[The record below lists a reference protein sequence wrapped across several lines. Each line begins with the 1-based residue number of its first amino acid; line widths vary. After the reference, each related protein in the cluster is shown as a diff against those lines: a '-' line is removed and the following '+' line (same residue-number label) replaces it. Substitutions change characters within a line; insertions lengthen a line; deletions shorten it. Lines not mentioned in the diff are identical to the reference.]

1 MKKLINY
8 ICLVITLSFFFITNV
23 YAYGCKSGDI
33 EVRTNSSGAVS
44 SRTFTLTDEQNRTC
58 EVTLKSASGGRQI
71 RYYIEVD
78 GIDQTNK
85 KTYSCKKSNIKFS
98 LDGDISKGFNL
109 ENIQCSYSSSSK
121 SFNISGISGNNSYG
135 SAKSCTGDDYLFP
148 KDGKTCKVVVSI
160 DEYKKV
166 TLRYGDKDN
175 WSSASSEKNPN
186 VKEFDC
192 IIDETTIHI
201 KSDVNIADGIDKCP
215 KLTADVNSELD
226 NSDGDHT
233 ERNDTNTT
241 INPDKETNYDHGLG
255 DLISELFGGGNDDNM
270 NADEMNCNAVF
281 EGSLGEYLTKIFS
294 IMKYLGIVLCV
305 GMTIYD
311 FVKALLDS
319 DKEIMNKLV
328 KKAFTRLILVAILF
342 FLPKFINLIIKL
354 FVENP
359 CEIKF

>member
-8 ICLVITLSFFFITNV
+8 ICLVITLTFFFITNV

-33 EVRTNSSGAVS
+33 EVRTSSSGAVS
-44 SRTFTLTDEQNRTC
+44 SRTFTLTDKQNRTC
-58 EVTLKSASGGRQI
+58 TVTLKSVSGGRQI
-71 RYYIEVD
+71 RYYIVVD
-78 GIDQTNK
+78 GEDQTNK
-85 KTYSCKKSNIKFS
+85 KEYTCNDPNVKFN

-109 ENIQCSYSSSSK
+109 ENIQCSYTGDK
-121 SFNISGISGNNSYG
+121 FNISGISGSGSYG
-135 SAKSCTGDDYLFP
+135 SSKACTGDDYLFT
-148 KDGKTCKVVVSI
+148 KDGKTCKVVI
-160 DEYKKV
+160 NINEYKQV
-166 TLRYGDKDN
+166 TLKYGDKDD
-175 WSSASSEKNPN
+175 WKNATSKSNPE
-186 VKEFDC
+186 VSEFDC
-192 IIDETTIHI
+192 VVGNSTIHI
-201 KSDVNIADGIDKCP
+201 KSDTKIANGYLTKCP

-241 INPDKETNYDHGLG
+241 INPDKEYDHGHKDLIIDWFSKDNDGNMNPGEIDCNQVIQGKLG
-255 DLISELFGGGNDDNM
+255 D
-270 NADEMNCNAVF
+270 
-281 EGSLGEYLTKIFS
+281 YLTKIFS

-328 KKAFTRLILVAILF
+328 KKAFTRLILVAVLF
-342 FLPKFINLIIKL
+342 FLPTFVNLIIKL
-354 FVENP
+354 FVDNP

>member
-8 ICLVITLSFFFITNV
+8 ICLVITLTFFFITNV

-33 EVRTNSSGAVS
+33 EVRTSSSGAVS
-44 SRTFTLTDEQNRTC
+44 SRTFTLTDKQNRTC
-58 EVTLKSASGGRQI
+58 TVTLKSVSGGRQI
-71 RYYIEVD
+71 RYYIVVD
-78 GIDQTNK
+78 DEDQTNK
-85 KTYSCKKSNIKFS
+85 KEYTCNVPNVKFN

-109 ENIQCSYSSSSK
+109 ENIQCSYTGDK
-121 SFNISGISGNNSYG
+121 FNISGISGSGSYG
-135 SAKSCTGDDYLFP
+135 SSKACTGDDYLFT

-160 DEYKKV
+160 DQWKKV
-166 TLRYGDKDN
+166 TLKYGDKDN
-175 WSSASSEKNPN
+175 WSSSKSESNPGIT
-186 VKEFDC
+186 EFDC
-192 IIDETTIHI
+192 VIDGTTIHV
-201 KSDVNIADGIDKCP
+201 KSDVKIENGLDKCP

-233 ERNDTNTT
+233 ERNDTTNT
-241 INPDKETNYDHGLG
+241 INAEKEKNYDHGLK
-255 DLISELFGGGNDDNM
+255 DLISKWFSKDSDGNM
-270 NADEMNCNAVF
+270 NAGEIDCNQVI
-281 EGSLGEYLTKIFS
+281 EGKLGDYLTKIFS

-328 KKAFTRLILVAILF
+328 KKAFTRLILVAVLF
-342 FLPKFINLIIKL
+342 FLPTFVNLIIKL
-354 FVENP
+354 FVDNP

>member
-8 ICLVITLSFFFITNV
+8 ICLVATLSIVLITNV

-33 EVRTNSSGAVS
+33 KVITNSSGAVS
-44 SRTFTLTDEQNRTC
+44 SRTFTLTDKNNRKC
-58 EVTLKSASGGRQI
+58 EVTLKSASGGRKI
-71 RYYIEVD
+71 NYYIVVD
-78 GIDQTNK
+78 DIDQTNRK
-85 KTYSCKKSNIKFS
+85 SYSCKDTNVKFS

-109 ENIQCSYSSSSK
+109 ENIQCSYSSSNSL
-121 SFNISGISGNNSYG
+121 FNISGISGNNSYG
-135 SAKSCTGDDYLFP
+135 AAKSCTGDDYLFP
-148 KDGKTCKVVVSI
+148 KDGKTCKVVVNV

-175 WSSASSEKNPN
+175 WSSAKSESNPGIT
-186 VKEFDC
+186 EFDC
-192 IIDETTIHI
+192 VIDNTTIHV
-201 KSDVNIADGIDKCP
+201 KSDVKIENGISKCP

-241 INPDKETNYDHGLG
+241 INPDEEIEYDHGLG
-255 DLISELFGGGNDDNM
+255 DLISKWFGKDDDNEM
-270 NADEMNCNAVF
+270 NAGEMNCNAVF
-281 EGSLGEYLTKIFS
+281 EGSLGQYLTKIFS

-328 KKAFTRLILVAILF
+328 KKAFTRLILVAVLF
-342 FLPKFINLIIKL
+342 FLPTFVNLIIKL

>member
-1 MKKLINY
+1 MKKLIKY
-8 ICLVITLSFFFITNV
+8 VCLTIALSITLITNV
-23 YAYGCKSGDI
+23 YAYGCTSGDI

-44 SRTFTLTDEQNRTC
+44 SRTFTLTDKQNRTC
-58 EVTLKSASGGRQI
+58 KVTLKSASGGRQI

-78 GIDQTNK
+78 GVDQTSR
-85 KTYSCKKSNIKFS
+85 KTYSCNNSNVKFS

-109 ENIQCSYSSSSK
+109 ENIQCSYSSSNNL
-121 SFNISGISGNNSYG
+121 FNISGISGNNSYG
-135 SAKSCTGDDYLFP
+135 AAKSCTGDDYLFP

-160 DEYKKV
+160 NEYKKV
-166 TLRYGDKDN
+166 TLKYGDKNN
-175 WSSASSEKNPN
+175 WSSAKSESNPGITG
-186 VKEFDC
+186 FDC
-192 IIDETTIHI
+192 VIDETTIHI
-201 KSDVNIADGIDKCP
+201 KSDVKIEDNLTKCP

-241 INPDKETNYDHGLG
+241 INPDEETNYDHGIG
-255 DLISELFGGGNDDNM
+255 DLISKWMTGKGSMDTS
-270 NADEMNCNAVF
+270 EMNCNAVIK
-281 EGSLGEYLTKIFS
+281 GTLGDYLTKIFS

-328 KKAFTRLILVAILF
+328 KKAFTRLILVAVLF
-342 FLPKFINLIIKL
+342 FLPLFVNLIMSI

-359 CEIKF
+359 CPINF